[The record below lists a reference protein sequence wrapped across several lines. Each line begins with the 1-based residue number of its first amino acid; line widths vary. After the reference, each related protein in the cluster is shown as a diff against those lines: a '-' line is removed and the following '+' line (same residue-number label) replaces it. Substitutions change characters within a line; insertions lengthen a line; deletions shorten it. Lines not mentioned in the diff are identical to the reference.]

1 MIYPRI
7 FTCVLLL
14 TLISLCANAVPPSP
28 AGGRMLRLDE
38 THDFVGTGQVWFPEA
53 EFTGLTVEAWIY
65 IEEPPEPSTFWT
77 IFGQEGRFGLVLLHN
92 PNSPV
97 NSLSLGVWGYDEG
110 ADSGIA
116 VGGSLLPTRKWVHVV
131 AIYDASAGKGVNGKG
146 GNTCCPGG
154 HLIRSDKTLRIGGIV
169 PQDTVNRSHFKGKNL
184 KLRGYIDEVRISNIV
199 RYKGPEWKVP
209 RHKFKVDKNT
219 ISLWHFDE
227 APWSGRFKD
236 ETENGYDL
244 WRSGAMS
251 VEAQGK
257 LTTTWAKL
265 KR

>member
-7 FTCVLLL
+7 LTCVLLL
-14 TLISLCANAVPPSP
+14 TLIALYANAVPPSP

-38 THDFVGTGQVWFPEA
+38 THDFVGTGQAWFPEA

-65 IEEPPEPSTFWT
+65 MEEIPEPPDLWT
-77 IFGQEGRFGLVLLHN
+77 IFGQEGRFGLILLGRPLEKAN
-92 PNSPV
+92 P
-97 NSLSLGVWGYDEG
+97 LSLGVWGYGIG
-110 ADSGIA
+110 AGSDIGI
-116 VGGSLLPTRKWVHVV
+116 GGSLFNKNKWVHV
-131 AIYDASAGKGVNGKG
+131 AALFDASPGKGVDGKG
-146 GNTCCPGG
+146 GNWCCPKG
-154 HLIRSDKTLRIGGIV
+154 HLIKSDNPFRIGGIV
-169 PQDTVNRSHFKGKNL
+169 PQDTVNRSHIVGENAKF
-184 KLRGYIDEVRISNIV
+184 RGYVDEVRISNIV
-199 RYKGPEWKVP
+199 RYKGPNWKVP

-244 WRSGAMS
+244 WRSDAMA

-257 LTTTWAKL
+257 LTTTWGQL
-265 KR
+265 KK

>member
-1 MIYPRI
+1 MIYLRI
-7 FTCVLLL
+7 LTCVLLL
-14 TLISLCANAVPPSP
+14 ILISLCANAVPPSP

-38 THDFVGTGQVWFPEA
+38 THDFVGTSEAWFPNEQF
-53 EFTGLTVEAWIY
+53 EGLTAEAWIY
-65 IEEPPEPSTFWT
+65 IEEPPNPPTFWT
-77 IFGQEGRFGLVLLHN
+77 IIGQEGRFGLVLFGK

-110 ADSGIA
+110 ADSGIGI
-116 VGGSLLPTRKWVHVV
+116 GGSLLPTRKWVHVV
-131 AIYDASAGKGVNGKG
+131 AIYDASAGKGVDGKG
-146 GNTCCPGG
+146 GNWCCPGG

-169 PQDTVNRSHFKGKNL
+169 PQDKENRSHFVGENL

-209 RHKFKVDKNT
+209 NGKFRVDEHT

-244 WRSGAMS
+244 WRSDAMA

-257 LTTTWAKL
+257 LTTTWGQL
-265 KR
+265 KK